1 MKKIIYMLLILVLIN
16 CSTKKE
22 SNSLYSDALIQKTFT
37 KNEIKDLQKILDFFN
52 SEMCKSV
59 QENIN
64 DCYLTYCSRIEAEVK
79 KHGMY
84 KAHIDFKKQYEVY
97 KQINSNTFRE
107 IWLFQQSL
115 PLRERKD
122 TLKYLGFNHSGKYI
136 RFLNEY
142 GKENKAVKHYIAN
155 FNTALD
161 FGPSMINQVIMNYET
176 FQIEN
181 IKSKLLIAIHYL
193 TLNDQNLRK
202 EEY

>member
-1 MKKIIYMLLILVLIN
+1 MKKIIYTLLFLVLIN

-22 SNSLYSDALIQKTFT
+22 SNSLYSDTLIQKTFT

-52 SEMCKSV
+52 REICKST

-64 DCYLTYCSRIEAEVK
+64 DCYLNYCSRIRAEIK

-84 KAHIDFKKQYEVY
+84 KTHIDFQKQYEIY
-97 KQINSNTFRE
+97 KQINSNTFSE

-122 TLKYLGFNHSGKYI
+122 TLKYLGFNNNTKYI
-136 RFLNEY
+136 KFLNEY
-142 GKENKAVKHYIAN
+142 GKENKAVKDYINN
-155 FNTALD
+155 FNIASD
-161 FGPSMINQVIMNYET
+161 FGPSMISQVIMNYEA
-176 FQIEN
+176 FQIED

-202 EEY
+202 EKY

>member
-1 MKKIIYMLLILVLIN
+1 MKKIIYTLLFLVLIN

-22 SNSLYSDALIQKTFT
+22 SNSLYSDTLIQKTFT

-52 SEMCKSV
+52 SEICKSA

-64 DCYLTYCSRIEAEVK
+64 DCYLNYCSKIRTEIK

-84 KAHIDFKKQYEVY
+84 KVHIDFQKQYEIY
-97 KQINSNTFRE
+97 KQINSNTFSE

-122 TLKYLGFNHSGKYI
+122 TLKYLGFNNNSKYI
-136 RFLNEY
+136 KFLNEY
-142 GKENKAVKHYIAN
+142 GKENKAVKDYVNSFNIAS
-155 FNTALD
+155 D
-161 FGPSMINQVIMNYET
+161 FGPSMISQVIMNYEA
-176 FQIEN
+176 FQIED

-202 EEY
+202 EKY